1 MDQAS
6 AGTQAARGGGWAAA
20 VRAAAPLS
28 SPIMAGFVFLGVT
41 CGVYTVSL
49 GLPWWMPT
57 FMAVAIFGGSA
68 EFIVASMLPGAFDP
82 LTAFAVTL
90 VVQARHLF
98 YGLSM
103 LKPFQGTGRKK
114 PYLVYAMCDES
125 FSINYAARVPEGVD
139 RGRFMF
145 AVSLLNQS
153 SWVAGCTLGGVFG
166 GLIPTDIEGV
176 SFAMTALFTVIF
188 LDQWLHE
195 PSHAGSVAGV
205 AASAAALVVF
215 GADAFMIP
223 AMLAILVMMTA
234 ARGRLEPLYGSDG
247 DADAGGADAAGCGP
261 AAPEG
266 AGEPGPVGPDG
277 ESAPARTEVERP

>member
-6 AGTQAARGGGWAAA
+6 AGTRAARGSGWAAA
-20 VRAAAPLS
+20 LRAAAPLS

-82 LTAFAVTL
+82 FTAFAVTL

-153 SWVAGCTLGGVFG
+153 SWVAGCKLGGVFG

-188 LDQWLHE
+188 LDQWLKDA
-195 PSHAGSVAGV
+195 SHAGAMIGLV
-205 AASAAALVVF
+205 ASAGMLVLF
-215 GADAFMIP
+215 GADSFILP
-223 AMLAILVMMTA
+223 AMALILVGVLAVRSKVEPKYAAASEDTA
-234 ARGRLEPLYGSDG
+234 NA
-247 DADAGGADAAGCGP
+247 GADIPPASAGAAQGG
-261 AAPEG
+261 E
-266 AGEPGPVGPDG
+266 AG
-277 ESAPARTEVERP
+277 